1 MPASLTKQILSEH
14 LKEGELKP
22 GAPISLHMDQAL
34 LQDATGT
41 MALMQFEE
49 LGVPR
54 AKVDRAVQYVDH
66 NVVQLDN
73 KNPDDHRMLQ
83 ALAKRYGLHFSR
95 PGNGISHYIHMERYG
110 KPGQTMLGAD
120 SHTTQAGCL
129 GMIAI
134 GAGGLDVAVVLG
146 GYPYEI
152 ACPEVVEVYLGG
164 SLNRPWVQA
173 KDIILELLRRL
184 SASGGKNKVFEFTG
198 PGTASLSIPE
208 RATIANM
215 IADLG
220 GTSGVFPPDDRTRDW
235 LERQD
240 RADDFVE
247 VGPEPDAEY
256 DDRIEIDLDA
266 LGPLVAKP
274 HNPDNVVPVE
284 EVAGTPVAQV
294 CIGSSVN
301 SSFND
306 LALPG
311 AVLADRGGQIVHPEI
326 SATATP
332 GSRQILMAIAES
344 GVYRQLSEGGV
355 RMLEP
360 VCGPCV
366 GMGQAPP
373 SDANS
378 LRTFNRNFP
387 GRSGTPE
394 DSVYLCSPAVA
405 AVSLLS
411 GKIEDPR
418 EYGDAPELAPMPEL
432 RPYVDDVH
440 IFPPADEQEAE
451 KIEIP
456 RGPNIK
462 RPPEHT
468 PMGDSIEARV
478 ATVQPDDIST
488 GDLAPDGVEVMAY
501 RSNVPAIAE
510 FTLRHR
516 DPEFRK
522 RLKEWGSGI
531 IVAGDNYGQGS
542 SREHAA
548 LAPLHLGVKAVVA
561 KSFARIHRRNL
572 ISQGIVALTFADESD
587 YDRAEVEQCWSFESL
602 RRELEEGAEKITVEI
617 DGDSK
622 IELTHDFS
630 EHEREILLAGGLLSY
645 LREREPAAGDG
656 AARARAGEERTVQ
669 QDAGEAAEGSEDG
682 EPGVIRQS
690 AQGVGGQHE

>member
-1 MPASLTKQILSEH
+1 MAENLTRQILKEH
-14 LKEGELKP
+14 LAEGELKP
-22 GAPISLHMDQAL
+22 GSAISLRIDQAL

-54 AKVDRAVQYVDH
+54 VKVERAVQYVDH
-66 NVVQLDN
+66 NVVQLDY

-83 ALAKRYGLHFSR
+83 ALASKYGLHFSR

-110 KPGQTMLGAD
+110 KPGQTMVGAD
-120 SHTTQAGCL
+120 SHTTQAGCM

-146 GYPYEI
+146 GHPYEI
-152 ACPEVVEVYLGG
+152 SCPEVVEVRLEGK
-164 SLNRPWVQA
+164 LARPWVQA
-173 KDIILELLRRL
+173 KDIILELLRQL

-198 PGTASLSIPE
+198 PGTEDLSIPE

-220 GTSGVFPPDDRTRDW
+220 GTSGVFPPDENTREW
-235 LERQD
+235 LKRQD
-240 RADDFVE
+240 REDDYAE
-247 VGPEPDAEY
+247 LRPDEGAEY
-256 DDRIEIDLDA
+256 DDRVDIDLDE
-266 LGPLVAKP
+266 LGPMVAKP

-284 EVAGTPVAQV
+284 EVKGTEVAQV

-301 SSFND
+301 SGYND
-306 LALPG
+306 LALSG
-311 AVLADRGGQIVHPEI
+311 AVLADKGGQIVHPSI
-326 SATATP
+326 AATATP
-332 GSRQILMAIAES
+332 GSRQILAAIAES
-344 GVYRQLSEGGV
+344 GVYRQLSDGGV

-418 EYGDAPELAPMPEL
+418 EYGDAPALLPMPEL

-440 IFPPADEQEAE
+440 IFAPADEQEAE

-462 RPPEHT
+462 RPPEHK
-468 PMGDSIEARV
+468 PIGDSLEAKV
-478 ATVQPDDIST
+478 ATIQPDDIST

-510 FTLRHR
+510 FTFQHR
-516 DPEFRK
+516 DPDFRK
-522 RLKEWGSGI
+522 RLKDWGSGF

-548 LAPLHLGVKAVVA
+548 LAPLHLGVKAVIA

-572 ISQGIVALTFADESD
+572 ISQGIVALTFSDEGD
-587 YDRAEVEQCWSFESL
+587 YDKAEVGQTWKFPKLKE
-602 RRELEEGAEKITVEI
+602 ELEQGAETITAEI
-617 DGDSK
+617 EDTGD
-622 IELTHDFS
+622 ELTLSHDFS
-630 EHEREILLAGGLLSY
+630 EHEREILVAGGLLSY
-645 LREREPAAGDG
+645 LRRDESGNGSQADSADRADREGSAD
-656 AARARAGEERTVQ
+656 R
-669 QDAGEAAEGSEDG
+669 AAE
-682 EPGVIRQS
+682 R
-690 AQGVGGQHE
+690 

>member
-1 MPASLTKQILSEH
+1 MPQNLTHQILQEH
-14 LKEGELKP
+14 LAEGELKP
-22 GAPISLHMDQAL
+22 GSPISLRMDQAL

-49 LGVPR
+49 LGEPR
-54 AKVDRAVQYVDH
+54 SKVERAVQYVDH
-66 NVVQLDN
+66 NVVQLDY

-83 ALAKRYGLHFSR
+83 SLARKYGLHFSR
-95 PGNGISHYIHMERYG
+95 PGNGISHYIHMERFG

-129 GMIAI
+129 GMVAI

-146 GYPYEI
+146 GHPYEI
-152 ACPEVVEVYLGG
+152 ACPEVVEVRLEGT
-164 SLNRPWVQA
+164 LNRPWVQA

-184 SASGGKNKVFEFTG
+184 TASGGKNKVFEFTG
-198 PGTASLSIPE
+198 PGTADLSIPE

-220 GTSGVFPPDDRTRDW
+220 GTSGVFGPDERTRDW

-247 VGPEPDAEY
+247 IGAEDDAEY
-256 DDRIEIDLDA
+256 DDRVEIELA
-266 LGPLVAKP
+266 ELGPLVAKP

-301 SSFND
+301 SGYND

-326 SATATP
+326 AATATP
-332 GSRQILMAIAES
+332 GSRQILAAIAES

-418 EYGDAPELAPMPEL
+418 EYGEPPELLPMPEL

-440 IFPPADEQEAE
+440 IFAPAEESEAE
-451 KIEIP
+451 RIEIP

-462 RPPEHT
+462 RPPKHT
-468 PMGDSIEARV
+468 PMGDSLEARM
-478 ATVQPDDIST
+478 ATVQPDNIST

-522 RLKEWGSGI
+522 RLKEWGSGF

-548 LAPLHLGVKAVVA
+548 LAPLHLGVKAVFA

-572 ISQGIVALTFADESD
+572 IAQGIVALTFDNDDD
-587 YDRAEVEQCWSFESL
+587 YDKAEVGQTWALPEI
-602 RRELEEGAEKITVEI
+602 RRELSEGAETITARI
-617 DGDSK
+617 DDSGD
-622 IELTHDFS
+622 ELTLRHDFS
-630 EHEREILLAGGLLSY
+630 EHEREILLAGGLLSF
-645 LREREPAAGDG
+645 LRDREPEEESAIDGHGAGRAEQDDAGERAAGD
-656 AARARAGEERTVQ
+656 
-669 QDAGEAAEGSEDG
+669 DGSGDG
-682 EPGVIRQS
+682 GVIRES
-690 AQGVGGQHE
+690 GQGVGGQHE